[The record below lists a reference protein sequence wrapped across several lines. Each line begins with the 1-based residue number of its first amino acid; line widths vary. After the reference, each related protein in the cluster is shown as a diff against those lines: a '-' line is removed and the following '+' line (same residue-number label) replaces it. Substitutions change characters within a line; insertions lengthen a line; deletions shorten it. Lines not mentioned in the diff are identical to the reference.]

1 LHDSYIGVEGQNRAI
16 GDEINSGQASLFQR
30 ESRRIEV
37 CFINLICFLR
47 QLHTQ
52 RGDRMMDERG
62 VVPVLS
68 ISFSPSRKY
77 SLFIDFQGWKF
88 VPEILNMS

>member
-1 LHDSYIGVEGQNRAI
+1 MKSTMVRLG
-16 GDEINSGQASLFQR
+16 LFQY

-62 VVPVLS
+62 VVQVPVLS
-68 ISFSPSRKY
+68 ISFSPAEKY
-77 SLFIDFQGWKF
+77 SLFLDFQGWKF
-88 VPEILNMS
+88 VPELLNMS